1 MAQHDPS
8 HSTASNR
15 LIPLVPFGLGLSL
28 FATFT
33 YVVCILGYIFVP
45 GLPIQHSA
53 LAIFLPGFEL
63 LSWRSFLIGL
73 AEVFLG
79 GWYVTLIFVP
89 LFNFFTARLDRR

>member
-1 MAQHDPS
+1 MAQRETRHPDS
-8 HSTASNR
+8 SSR

-33 YVVCILGYIFVP
+33 YVICILGYLFVP

-53 LAIFLPGFEL
+53 MAIFLPGFEL
-63 LSWRSFLIGL
+63 LSWQSFLLGL

-89 LFNFFTARLDRR
+89 LFNFFTARLDRS